1 MGERG
6 GDVEEGLG
14 GQGALDPPLASPQ
27 NPSVLLITSRTHL
40 PPVSVHL
47 ICKLCSH
54 TGLDQMRGC
63 RMLLENSILI
73 FALRSSGVQAWKN
86 VYILIY
92 CSYLI
97 CNLKW
102 NQGNPVGRQAV
113 GICAQGI
120 HYLRQHQHHLYHPH
134 ATSLK
139 RSKPT
144 QMWPL

>member
-1 MGERG
+1 MGGAQMGERG
-6 GDVEEGLG
+6 GDVEDGLG

-27 NPSVLLITSRTHL
+27 NPSVLLIISRTHL
-40 PPVSVHL
+40 PPASVHL

-97 CNLKW
+97 CNLK
-102 NQGNPVGRQAV
+102 
-113 GICAQGI
+113 
-120 HYLRQHQHHLYHPH
+120 
-134 ATSLK
+134 
-139 RSKPT
+139 
-144 QMWPL
+144 

>member
-27 NPSVLLITSRTHL
+27 NPSVLLIISRTHL

-63 RMLLENSILI
+63 SKIQSL
-73 FALRSSGVQAWKN
+73 SSPSDQVVCKHGKMC
-86 VYILIY
+86 I
-92 CSYLI
+92 S
-97 CNLKW
+97 
-102 NQGNPVGRQAV
+102 
-113 GICAQGI
+113 
-120 HYLRQHQHHLYHPH
+120 
-134 ATSLK
+134 
-139 RSKPT
+139 
-144 QMWPL
+144 